1 MPKPVKVVISGVD
14 KLSAIIQQSSTKLDK
29 FGAKARKIGKGLTL
43 GVTLPLL
50 GMGAAS
56 LKAADNFNQGMA
68 QVATLVPGNAKRI
81 EELSSS
87 VKGLAVETGKGTDNI
102 TSGLYQ
108 TISAFG
114 DSEQTVGRLTIALRA
129 STAGAADTQSTLS
142 MLSGVTKAYGDTS
155 EGALKKVSDL
165 AFKTVELGETTF
177 PELASE
183 MGKVNSL
190 AVTLG
195 LSQEEMFAS
204 IATGT
209 GPLGNTADVA
219 TKLKGAMISLM
230 KPSKDMEIAFK
241 KLGVANG
248 EQLVQQK
255 GFQGAM
261 QALTGVAKK
270 YGVETAKLFGSAEGL
285 QFALSMTGAQANDF
299 AVKLDKLKNSTGA
312 TDAAYKEM
320 TEGVNKSGF
329 TFRQFQQQ
337 MNVLAVDIGN
347 KLAPSLV
354 AVLEKVKPMI
364 NWFLNLNDKTKSW
377 IITIAGI
384 AAAIGPVI
392 LGVGYAIKTLSTLG
406 TVIGFVGKALMFL
419 TMNPIGLCITAI
431 GLLAFGVYKLIKHW
445 DVVKGFFAKTW
456 EFISGIFQSKIGA
469 IIAMVFP
476 LVGIPLMIAANWDK
490 VTETF
495 KKVLSVGA
503 TLGAKVKG
511 FFGGNVNQ
519 EALAS
524 KTGLNGTNA
533 GSPLAEGSGAYRAA
547 EVIAGRNK
555 VESTTN
561 IKIEN
566 KADAKIRTKVDKG
579 SVNLETQTGELI
591 PAIG

>member
-1 MPKPVKVVISGVD
+1 
-14 KLSAIIQQSSTKLDK
+14 
-29 FGAKARKIGKGLTL
+29 
-43 GVTLPLL
+43 
-50 GMGAAS
+50 
-56 LKAADNFNQGMA
+56 
-68 QVATLVPGNAKRI
+68 
-81 EELSSS
+81 
-87 VKGLAVETGKGTDNI
+87 
-102 TSGLYQ
+102 
-108 TISAFG
+108 
-114 DSEQTVGRLTIALRA
+114 
-129 STAGAADTQSTLS
+129 
-142 MLSGVTKAYGDTS
+142 
-155 EGALKKVSDL
+155 
-165 AFKTVELGETTF
+165 
-177 PELASE
+177 
-183 MGKVNSL
+183 
-190 AVTLG
+190 
-195 LSQEEMFAS
+195 
-204 IATGT
+204 
-209 GPLGNTADVA
+209 
-219 TKLKGAMISLM
+219 M
-230 KPSKDMEIAFK
+230 KPAKDMEIAFK

-431 GLLAFGVYKLIKHW
+431 GSLAFGVYKLIKHW

-503 TLGAKVKG
+503 ALGAKVKG

-519 EALAS
+519 ESLAS
-524 KTGLNGTNA
+524 KTGLNGTDT